1 MIKTYHGTWMRPNL
15 AEAKVV
21 LYFTESVKWEA
32 EEEEEVKVELT
43 GVKSW
48 SIVDGEEAKL
58 IEAETDEDGIDENHE
73 YLILRF
79 ANGEESTYRN
89 SHVAMFIL

>member
-1 MIKTYHGTWMRPNL
+1 MIKTYHGTLFNPDL
-15 AEAKVV
+15 TKAKVV

-43 GVKSW
+43 GIKSW

>member
-1 MIKTYHGTWMRPNL
+1 MIKTYHGTLFNPDL
-15 AEAKVV
+15 TKAKVI
-21 LYFTESVKWEA
+21 LYFTENVKWEA
-32 EEEEEVKVELT
+32 KDEEEKMVEYR

-58 IEAETDEDGIDENHE
+58 IEAETDEIDELHE

-79 ANGEESTYRN
+79 ENGEESTYRN